1 MSSNNLPSFNTN
13 ELIRPRSVYISTDDV
28 LDFSDASSFKI
39 NLQEQITA
47 EEGFDLVWGLRSVG
61 ANMTAYNISSRL
73 GNNTFI
79 IRGTYIE
86 SAYVYNPAL
95 DAFEANLTGGTI
107 VNRDI
112 TVVIPDGLYNSL
124 DALFDMLSNSNEI
137 NYFIDSGYLVDVREE
152 TNDFLNRVP
161 INLLWK
167 KTSGGFTI
175 EPQSNTISILNH
187 YLSHD
192 GSHLN
197 ANQVC
202 DRLTKISLLPD
213 PAHPKFW
220 YQMFKNTEATLPD
233 IPPSS
238 LSQFQYIGL
247 NPPNGISFT
256 LQPTEPPPHAP
267 PVFVEQWIPFSIVS
281 YYVAE
286 IGNESFYNNF
296 GGRYPNTTLQFFN
309 LPYRSYF
316 TPIFHP
322 LFVDF
327 CSSLSSKSVTKE
339 GHKKGILI
347 RQFITGGD
355 NGVTSLYNYFNT
367 PVWNIVETPAVST
380 ISIDLSAEKDLW
392 DFYNMNFVIEL
403 IFFEIERGS
412 VQHQDS
418 ISYSIPPT
426 DVIQE
431 SLRHRFQSRYAPQ
444 PTGEHHGVY
453 LMGDD
458 TSRLKKRARN

>member
-1 MSSNNLPSFNTN
+1 MSNNNSPSFGTT

-73 GNNTFI
+73 GNNSFI
-79 IRGTYIE
+79 IRTSYIQPNYIYLE
-86 SAYVYNPAL
+86 LFGYDNNP
-95 DAFEANLTGGTI
+95 DAGQTI
-107 VNRDI
+107 TRDI

-124 DALFDMLSNSNEI
+124 DELFDMLSNSNEI
-137 NYFIDSGYLVDVREE
+137 NYFLDSGYLVNERDDE
-152 TNDFLNRVP
+152 NDFLNRVP
-161 INLLWK
+161 MNLLWK
-167 KTSGGFTI
+167 KTSGGFSI
-175 EPQSNTISILNH
+175 SPQSNTISVANH
-187 YLSHD
+187 YVSLDGDNLTANDVNLRLS
-192 GSHLN
+192 
-197 ANQVC
+197 
-202 DRLTKISLLPD
+202 RIMLLPD
-213 PAHPKFW
+213 PTHPKFW
-220 YQMFKNTEATLPD
+220 HQMFQNKDGNLPNV
-233 IPPSS
+233 PPSS
-238 LSQFQYIGL
+238 FSQFQYIGI

-256 LQPTEPPPHAP
+256 IQPTEPPPHTN
-267 PVFVEQWIPFSIVS
+267 PVTIEEWIPFSTVS
-281 YYVAE
+281 YFVAE
-286 IGNESFYNNF
+286 VGNENHYNNF
-296 GGRYPNTTLQFFN
+296 IGNYPNTTLQYFN
-309 LPYRSYF
+309 LPYRCYF
-316 TPIFHP
+316 TPVFHP

-347 RQFITGGD
+347 RQFITGGE

-367 PVWNIVETPAVST
+367 PVWNIVETPVVST

-403 IFFEIERGS
+403 IFFEIERGT
-412 VQHQDS
+412 VRQQDS

-458 TSRLKKRARN
+458 TSKLKKRGRN